1 MNCNQFSLEEVRRA
15 FNQTSY
21 PTLKGVQLTLESDII
36 NETFIPE
43 DVFGSIGI
51 LHLKI
56 GYPIKSYSEDL
67 SPSLQVDANAFR
79 LTKNYTNEFSIYY
92 VDCTLLDLGFLSE
105 FNNLTK
111 LDFSHI
117 DNIQHCLPSLPPLP
131 KLTSLDFS
139 FCTGMN
145 HPNMFPTLTNG
156 LKKFFFF
163 GDVDNIDT
171 MYNDETVD
179 RIVDW
184 LLLSS
189 SNTLK

>member
-1 MNCNQFSLEEVRRA
+1 VSCNQFTIEEVRRA

-51 LHLKI
+51 LRLKI

-79 LTKNYTNEFSIYY
+79 STKNYTNEFSIYY

-105 FNNLTK
+105 FEKLTK

-131 KLTSLDFS
+131 KLTSLEFS
-139 FCTGMN
+139 SCTGMDHLN
-145 HPNMFPTLTNG
+145 IFPTLTNG
-156 LKKFFFF
+156 LKTIKLFF
-163 GDVDNIDT
+163 N
-171 MYNDETVD
+171 
-179 RIVDW
+179 
-184 LLLSS
+184 L
-189 SNTLK
+189 